1 MDPHPGL
8 CLLGWGSSHFIILQ
22 HWLMSLW
29 GMTVT
34 TPHTQNTGCSRSR
47 LWCAFPT
54 DTIVHSTW
62 TSSKIVACSWL
73 VSVVRCF
80 WSSSLVLDEFIPVG
94 REKSTKGKFSVEL
107 PPSHTHPPTS
117 GCGHRQQ
124 WRHCEVLDTK
134 HQTCAF
140 YWILKTTPRE
150 YAPSQLH
157 IQEDKDTEF
166 INQLRHPFVLCRG
179 CSSPQITYLVV
190 KYHRQSKHFLQKCR
204 ALLTTWE
211 HENTFL
217 RKSKRCWAET
227 EFSLEFYV
235 RPLHTA
241 TGGWPSSSRMLSS
254 LKTSSLAV
262 QRILRSTYKWPH
274 RRPAPIRI

>member
-1 MDPHPGL
+1 
-8 CLLGWGSSHFIILQ
+8 
-22 HWLMSLW
+22 MSLW

-34 TPHTQNTGCSRSR
+34 TPHTQDTGCSRSR

-94 REKSTKGKFSVEL
+94 REKRTKGKFSVEL

-124 WRHCEVLDTK
+124 NGNTVKCWTSNLRLLLNSQNNSTRVRSIPVSHSGRQGHRVYK
-134 HQTCAF
+134 PASPPICA
-140 YWILKTTPRE
+140 LPRVQF
-150 YAPSQLH
+150 AP
-157 IQEDKDTEF
+157 
-166 INQLRHPFVLCRG
+166 
-179 CSSPQITYLVV
+179 ITYLVV
-190 KYHRQSKHFLQKCR
+190 KYHRQSKHFLQKWR

-217 RKSKRCWAET
+217 MKSKRYWVET
-227 EFSLEFYV
+227 IL
-235 RPLHTA
+235 P
-241 TGGWPSSSRMLSS
+241 W
-254 LKTSSLAV
+254 
-262 QRILRSTYKWPH
+262 ILRAAPSHSNWRLTQLLSHAQQSEDQLVSSAKDSEEHLQMTTQKPSTH
-274 RRPAPIRI
+274 

>member
-1 MDPHPGL
+1 MV
-8 CLLGWGSSHFIILQ
+8 I
-22 HWLMSLW
+22 
-29 GMTVT
+29 
-34 TPHTQNTGCSRSR
+34 TPHTQDTGCSRSR

-80 WSSSLVLDEFIPVG
+80 WSSSLVLDEFMPVG
-94 REKSTKGKFSVEL
+94 REKRTKGKLSVEL
-107 PPSHTHPPTS
+107 PPSHTHPPAS

-150 YAPSQLH
+150 YAPSQFH
-157 IQEDKDTEF
+157 IQEDKDTRVYKRASPPVCA
-166 INQLRHPFVLCRG
+166 LPR
-179 CSSPQITYLVV
+179 CSSRQITYLVV

-217 RKSKRCWAET
+217 MKSKRYWVET
-227 EFSLEFYV
+227 DLHFSLEFYV

-241 TGGWPSSSRMLSS
+241 TGGRLSSSHMFNS

-274 RRPAPIRI
+274 RCPAPIRIEHSAIPFHSCGNPV